1 MIADRQ
7 VTPAQLERRS
17 TSSDVRVILQ
27 GPVGSAAGNTLT
39 ILGVGVGVDFGG
51 ASQFRDVNDAPLMR
65 AAFLAAA
72 SAGTLVKVRGDR
84 SGGGVAWSEAELE
97 D

>member
-39 ILGVGVGVDFGG
+39 ILGVGVDLGG
-51 ASQFRDVNDAPLMR
+51 ASQFRDVNDAPLTR